1 MLKTHN
7 FTQRVLQ
14 RVARRSRNTVIA
26 DPRPS
31 IPDPLSHP
39 ALACMS
45 LDQLADLPF
54 SRSGLSDGNE

>member
-1 MLKTHN
+1 MLKTYN

-26 DPRPS
+26 DPHPS
-31 IPDPLSHP
+31 VPDPWSHP
-39 ALACMS
+39 ALACMN